1 MLRLFKKQ
9 KQQAEEEASATEKLM
24 TFIILQHLGQIN
36 KLLAPMGEN
45 LIITENEWN
54 RYKEYYE
61 IPEKVKRIVSQYGN
75 YISRNL
81 QILTNEEDD
90 WMDSF
95 WEKNSCQNEY
105 TRLTEEWEHIFGI
118 PVKFLVPYIP
128 VEDEK
133 WLDAK
138 ERDERQRNRNLIW
151 NFKYGE
157 DINPGEHQKSMMQI
171 SQKLGQ
177 VLNDTF
183 GYRTKGLTLFCIPA
197 SEEDIQW
204 RRYYEFSR
212 ELCKITGMENSFKY
226 IRINSKRIPV
236 HLGGRGEKNYILK
249 EEFFKGKNI
258 VLVDD
263 IITTGRSLKKWV
275 AEFEKM
281 EAEVVAALF
290 VGKTREKKEMLKD

>member
-45 LIITENEWN
+45 LIITEKEWN

-95 WEKNSCQNEY
+95 WEKTSCQNEY

-138 ERDERQRNRNLIW
+138 ERDEC
-151 NFKYGE
+151 G
-157 DINPGEHQKSMMQI
+157 PS
-171 SQKLGQ
+171 
-177 VLNDTF
+177 
-183 GYRTKGLTLFCIPA
+183 
-197 SEEDIQW
+197 
-204 RRYYEFSR
+204 
-212 ELCKITGMENSFKY
+212 
-226 IRINSKRIPV
+226 
-236 HLGGRGEKNYILK
+236 
-249 EEFFKGKNI
+249 EFFP
-258 VLVDD
+258 
-263 IITTGRSLKKWV
+263 RYP
-275 AEFEKM
+275 
-281 EAEVVAALF
+281 
-290 VGKTREKKEMLKD
+290 